1 MRYGMIL
8 AHVFAGCLAASG
20 SLLAAPGP
28 VAIGPCPARVGK
40 YERLELALT
49 LEQTY
54 DNPFDPCEVA
64 IDLLVECPSGRSLVL
79 PAFFG
84 QDYERRDLHRD
95 GKPVAWCYP
104 VGSGTWKA
112 RFAPTETGTYTIRAR
127 LTDREGLS
135 QSQAIRVE
143 CVPSASKGFLR
154 TGRQDPKFLEFTEGD
169 PFFAIGQN
177 LAFIGESQYVNVP
190 KAEAIFAELEHN
202 GANFLRLW
210 TCCQDWAIAIEA
222 HKSAWTRSWNR
233 QSPVVPLPDTEGKC
247 VQLKGPD
254 GGSIEVSPSHRVALR
269 PDTRYTLR
277 GRFRTDGAGG
287 LRIQVGRHDWQA
299 SANAGTWQTFA
310 EEFSTGP
317 GEYWLGR
324 TTIALS
330 GEGTAWLTDLS
341 LKESAGGA
349 ELLWEAD
356 VNRPVR
362 GYYNPLDCFMLD
374 QVVQAGE
381 RHGIYLMLC
390 LLTRDLYMN
399 ALSEPNSAPY
409 DQAIIDARKLMRYAV
424 ARWGYSTSVA
434 AWEYFNEIDP
444 GKPTDRFY
452 QEVGDYLDEIDIYR
466 HLRTTS
472 TWHPSA
478 RDCHLAALDVAQ
490 LHHYLRPGGAD
501 FRDEVQAIIDRAAFL
516 REHAPNKPA
525 LIGEFG
531 LATDKWGLSEHM
543 KQDREGVHF
552 HNALW
557 ASAFAGPS
565 GAAMFW
571 WWEQLDLQD
580 AYRHYRPLAAYL
592 RDISFE
598 GLRATGATTSDERLR
613 VLGYQG
619 TDRAYLWLSS
629 RNAIWWNIVAAGQPP
644 QEVTDAALRIE
655 GLSPGEYT
663 VQWWDTGRGICFQT
677 HRIRHDQTRLSVT
690 VPPVRS
696 DIACKIV
703 RP

>member
-1 MRYGMIL
+1 MRRRMIL

-20 SLLAAPGP
+20 SLFAALGP
-28 VAIGPCPARVGK
+28 VAIGPSPAHVGK
-40 YERLELALT
+40 YDKLELT
-49 LEQTY
+49 LKPERVY
-54 DNPFDPCEVA
+54 ENPFDPCQVA
-64 IDLLVECPSGRSLVL
+64 IDLLIECPSGRSLVL

-84 QDYERRDLHRD
+84 QDYERRDFPSG
-95 GKPVAWCYP
+95 GKTVAWYYP
-104 VGSGTWKA
+104 IGQGTWKA

-127 LTDREGLS
+127 LNDREDQSL
-135 QSQAIRVE
+135 SQAIRIE
-143 CVPSASKGFLR
+143 CIPSESKGFLR
-154 TGRQDPKFLEFTEGD
+154 AGRRDPRFMEFTEGD

-177 LAFIGESQYVNVP
+177 LAFIGETQYVNVP
-190 KAEAIFAELEHN
+190 KAEAIFTELERN

-210 TCCQDWAIAIEA
+210 TCCEDWAIAIEA
-222 HKSAWTRSWNR
+222 RKSAWTRSWNR
-233 QSPVVPLPDTEGKC
+233 QSPIVPS
-247 VQLKGPD
+247 PD
-254 GGSIEVSPSHRVALR
+254 GEGRCVTLQGSEGASIEVSPSHRVALR

-277 GRFRTDGAGG
+277 GRFKTDGASG
-287 LRIQVGRHDWQA
+287 LRIQVGRHDWRVP
-299 SANAGTWQTFA
+299 ANAAIWQNFA

-317 GEYWLGR
+317 DEYWLGR

-330 GEGTAWLTDLS
+330 GEGAAWLTDLS
-341 LKESAGGA
+341 LKEAAGGA

-374 QVVQAGE
+374 QIIQAGE
-381 RHGIYLMLC
+381 RHGIHLMLC
-390 LLTRDLYMN
+390 VLTRDLYMN
-399 ALSEPNSAPY
+399 TLSDSNSVPY
-409 DQAIIDARKLMRYAV
+409 DRAIADAKKFVRYAV
-424 ARWGYSTSVA
+424 ARWGYSTSVG

-452 QEVGDYLDEIDIYR
+452 EEVGRYLDKIDIYR

-478 RDCHLAALDVAQ
+478 RDCRLSALDIAQ
-490 LHHYLRPGGAD
+490 LHHYLRPGEAD
-501 FRDEVQAIIDRAAFL
+501 FKDEVQAVIEKAAFL

-531 LATDKWGLSEHM
+531 LATDKWGMSDYM
-543 KQDREGVHF
+543 KQDREGVHL

-565 GAAMFW
+565 GTAMFW
-571 WWEQLDLQD
+571 WWEQLDQQD

-598 GLRATGATTSDERLR
+598 GLRATAASASDERLR

-629 RNAIWWNIVAAGQPP
+629 RDATWWNIVVARQSP
-644 QEVTDAALRIE
+644 QEVE
-655 GLSPGEYT
+655 GATLEIPGLAPGEYA
-663 VQWWDTGRGICFQT
+663 VQWWDTGQGICVET
-677 HRIRHDQTRLSVT
+677 HDVRHDQGRLSVA

-696 DIACKIV
+696 DIACKIML
-703 RP
+703 P